1 MSFQWIV
8 DNAETLSINRKQV
21 VASTTARDGTVRA
34 TSRGTAKK
42 VFTVKLPDG
51 PRWTDLRSNIL
62 LAESLDKVTSA
73 SITLSYA
80 NFPWYY
86 GNVDPGGSAE
96 TYNVICISFPEW
108 TIFARD
114 QVSWGGPFVFVEV

>member
-1 MSFQWIV
+1 MSFQWII

-34 TSRGTAKK
+34 VSRGTAKK
-42 VFTVKLPDG
+42 IFTVKLPDG
-51 PRWTDLRSNIL
+51 PRWSDIRTNIM

-73 SITLSYA
+73 SITISYYD
-80 NFPWYY
+80 FPWYY
-86 GNVDPGGSAE
+86 GNVNPGASE

-114 QVSWGGPFVFVEV
+114 QVSWDGAFVFVEV